1 MNTTQQLYLTIAVAP
16 ILSLVIVLAG
26 YIVQNVNLNARV
38 AEIKGDIRDLLN
50 AHTAEIRAEI
60 RAVQTAI
67 NGVRETLQ
75 AELNGVRSEIAK
87 NHSELLSKLVEE
99 RFRSR

>member
-1 MNTTQQLYLTIAVAP
+1 MNNQQLYLTIAVAP

-50 AHTAEIRAEI
+50 ANTA
-60 RAVQTAI
+60 AI
-67 NGVRETLQ
+67 Q
-75 AELNGVRSEIAK
+75 AELRATRADMAK
-87 NHSELLSKLVEE
+87 DHSELLHKFADLDLRINRLEQIV
-99 RFRSR
+99 RR